1 MRSVQANASVE
12 DFWRFRS
19 PEEKSQIVELFNEA
33 EAKAVRLKD
42 LQSDLVKYQK
52 HKASVMS
59 AQKSD
64 NTLSNV
70 NELSPYTKEEFE
82 IMNLA
87 VQGHSLEATAAL
99 LGQSEDQVALAT
111 PEDWYVG
118 SIDPTDIFHKAT
130 RVLKESAATGKSKK
144 VAADSLKSLRE
155 FWDKASK
162 QFNDTQMDIH

>member
-1 MRSVQANASVE
+1 
-12 DFWRFRS
+12 
-19 PEEKSQIVELFNEA
+19 
-33 EAKAVRLKD
+33 
-42 LQSDLVKYQK
+42 
-52 HKASVMS
+52 MS
-59 AQKSD
+59 APKSD
-64 NTLSNV
+64 NPLSNV

-82 IMNLA
+82 ILNLA

-162 QFNDTQMDIH
+162 HFNDAQMDIH

>member
-1 MRSVQANASVE
+1 MTTRNKGSDGSADKE
-12 DFWRFRS
+12 DNS
-19 PEEKSQIVELFNEA
+19 LPS
-33 EAKAVRLKD
+33 
-42 LQSDLVKYQK
+42 
-52 HKASVMS
+52 
-59 AQKSD
+59 
-64 NTLSNV
+64 V
-70 NELSPYTKEEFE
+70 NELSSYTEQEVKVLE
-82 IMNLA
+82 IA
-87 VQGHSLEATAAL
+87 TQGFSLEATAAL

-162 QFNDTQMDIH
+162 QYNDTQMDIH

>member
-1 MRSVQANASVE
+1 MTSSN
-12 DFWRFRS
+12 
-19 PEEKSQIVELFNEA
+19 
-33 EAKAVRLKD
+33 
-42 LQSDLVKYQK
+42 
-52 HKASVMS
+52 KASVMS

-64 NTLSNV
+64 NPLTSV
-70 NELSPYTKEEFE
+70 NELSPYTKAE
-82 IMNLA
+82 IEILKLA

-144 VAADSLKSLRE
+144 VAADSLKSLRK
-155 FWDKASK
+155 FWKIASK
-162 QFNDTQMDIH
+162 QFNDRQMDIQ